1 MRTGERDVLLF
12 ILAIAAGSADGW
24 SYAGLGHT
32 FVANM
37 TGNTVLLGMAVFEK
51 NGDIADRLISMVC
64 YLSGVALA
72 TWLNKNLT
80 KDKIWTRSVS
90 LVLLLEAALLIG
102 AEAGWVAHQGGAP
115 VILPVLLGMV
125 AFAVG
130 LQSGTMLQLSIPGIV
145 TTYITG
151 TWTTAISGLVK
162 LGTSERSTP
171 FRREAAV
178 RRAHCHAAGH
188 SRGVF
193 AGCHTHG
200 LVRAAPTRRDG
211 SDSRSRRVARR
222 RLRIGALWAGRWPEQ
237 KARWRSSMT
246 FNVAD
251 FLRYPCLRAVHPGQ
265 VLPSQL

>member
-37 TGNTVLLGMAVFEK
+37 TGNTVLLGMAVCEK
-51 NGDIADRLISMVC
+51 NGDVADRLISMLC

-115 VILPVLLGMV
+115 VILPVLLGMG

-162 LGTSERSTP
+162 LGTSERSAPSGEKLQFEERTAMQLGILAVYLLAAILTGW
-171 FRREAAV
+171 FERRQPAAMGAIPAAAV
-178 RRAHCHAAGH
+178 LLVAVCGWVRCGRGAGPN
-188 SRGVF
+188 R
-193 AGCHTHG
+193 
-200 LVRAAPTRRDG
+200 RRDG
-211 SDSRSRRVARR
+211 
-222 RLRIGALWAGRWPEQ
+222 E
-237 KARWRSSMT
+237 
-246 FNVAD
+246 
-251 FLRYPCLRAVHPGQ
+251 AV
-265 VLPSQL
+265 